1 MSGASMRQAL
11 IRALRVGSLKQAGR
25 TAVAAVLTQIVVT
38 LLGLTQ
44 GYWAV
49 ITTVIVMQAN
59 LGGSIRAAWTRLA
72 GTAVGA
78 ISGIVAGLI
87 GGQSLFALGLAV
99 LVTLSVCGL
108 LPRLRDS
115 SRVAGITVVI
125 VILAGH
131 PAESPITLGLSRFT
145 EISIGI
151 ITALA
156 TSALVFPSR
165 ASAALGRGLSKVFED
180 VASLFAVVVEGRLRE
195 DYPERHVFALKDR
208 LVRTLNRCRQL
219 RLEADI
225 EGRREDAAI
234 RDMLLVQGARLFEH
248 VLGLDHVASEA
259 RGGGLHRHLPEEL
272 LALETAT
279 AAVLTSLAAHLRDA
293 SALPD
298 LTTLDAAVAQARVK
312 LAAMRKERAPA
323 AYDLSEVMH
332 FFSFI
337 HGMLACAADARDI
350 TSRLVALGREEVAPA
365 RGPW

>member
-11 IRALRVGSLKQAGR
+11 ARALRVGGLKQAGR

-78 ISGIVAGLI
+78 VAGILASLL
-87 GGQSLFALGLAV
+87 GGQSLVALGLAV
-99 LVTLSVCGL
+99 LATLSVCGL
-108 LPRLRDS
+108 LPRLRNS

-131 PAESPITLGLSRFT
+131 PTDSAFSLGLSRFS
-145 EISIGI
+145 EIALGI
-151 ITALA
+151 VMALA
-156 TSALVFPSR
+156 VSALLFPSR
-165 ASAALGRGLSKVFED
+165 ASAAMSRGLAKVFED

-195 DYPERHVFALKDR
+195 DYPERHVFALKER
-208 LVRTLNRCRQL
+208 IVRTLARCRDL
-219 RLEADI
+219 RLEANA
-225 EGRREDAAI
+225 EGRGEDAAV
-234 RDMLLVQGARLFEH
+234 RDMLLAQGERLFEH
-248 VLGLDHVASEA
+248 VLGLDHVASDA
-259 RGGGLHRHLPEEL
+259 RGDGLHRHLPEEL
-272 LALETAT
+272 AALETAT
-279 AAVLTSLAAHLRDA
+279 SQVLTALAASLRTA
-293 SALPD
+293 SPLPE
-298 LTTLDAAVAQARVK
+298 LATLDAAVSQARGK

-332 FFSFI
+332 FFSFV

-350 TSRLVALGREEVAPA
+350 TSRLAASGRE
-365 RGPW
+365 

>member
-1 MSGASMRQAL
+1 MSGASMRRVL
-11 IRALRVGSLKQAGR
+11 TRTLRISGLKQAGR
-25 TAVAAVLTQIVVT
+25 TAVAAALTQIVVT
-38 LLGLTQ
+38 ILGLSQ

-78 ISGIVAGLI
+78 VMGILASLL
-87 GGQSLFALGLAV
+87 GGQSVIGLGLAV
-99 LVTLSVCGL
+99 LATLSVCSL

-131 PAESPITLGLSRFT
+131 PSESAFTIGFSRFT
-145 EISIGI
+145 EIAIGI
-151 ITALA
+151 VTALA
-156 TSALVFPSR
+156 VSALFFPSR
-165 ASAALGRGLSKVFED
+165 ASSAMSRGLAKVFED

-195 DYPERHVFALKDR
+195 EYPERHVFALKDR
-208 LVRTLNRCRQL
+208 IVRTLARCREL

-225 EGRREDAAI
+225 EGRGDDAAV
-234 RDMLLVQGARLFEH
+234 RGLLLNQGERFFEH
-248 VLGLDHVASEA
+248 VLGLDHVASESE
-259 RGGGLHRHLPEEL
+259 GGGLHRHLPEEL
-272 LALETAT
+272 TALETAT
-279 AAVLTSLAAHLRDA
+279 ARVLTGLAAHLRTGCDLPEVA
-293 SALPD
+293 ALE
-298 LTTLDAAVAQARVK
+298 TAVAKARGK

-332 FFSFI
+332 FFSFV

-350 TSRLVALGREEVAPA
+350 TSRLAALGRE
-365 RGPW
+365 